1 MVINDKVRNKVWT
14 ERIDSKLDT
23 KSWENQALAILKY
36 FFPVVFADLY
46 SSDAPDIQDR
56 RMVWGIEVVR
66 VGSEEE
72 SRLLGEI
79 YQYYNGKEDH
89 DETKAEKYKVKILRD
104 GGSFTNEGGVEV
116 PLTSSSIEKSE
127 FKDAMLKKLAK
138 LPEYKEKGFAHM
150 GLFMIHNITPLQF
163 LEPKEIREWLDSV
176 QEDSPNKYDRVFVL
190 DWDNDKQLNR
200 LVTMDFESGEL
211 EIKHIPASIMM
222 DCVRYGRLAAEGGI
236 SSDEPI
242 WI

>member
-1 MVINDKVRNKVWT
+1 MVINDKVKNKVWT
-14 ERIDSKLDT
+14 ERIDNHLVT
-23 KSWENQALAILKY
+23 KSWEKQALAILKY

-72 SRLLGEI
+72 SRLLGEVN
-79 YQYYNGKEDH
+79 QYFSSLRDH
-89 DETKAEKYKVKILRD
+89 DEIKAKKYREKILRD
-104 GGSFTNEGGVEV
+104 GGVFIKTGVQL
-116 PLTSSSIEKSE
+116 PRTSIQVEE
-127 FKDAMLKKLAK
+127 DRFVHAVCKKLEK
-138 LPEYKEKGFAHM
+138 LPQYRKHGFVNM
-150 GLFMIHNITPLQF
+150 GLFMFHNEIPVQYT
-163 LEPKEIREWLDSV
+163 EPAERMELLDLIQRQYS
-176 QEDSPNKYDRVFVL
+176 DKYNWAFIV

-200 LVTMDFESGEL
+200 LAVMNFENQRL
-211 EIKHIPASIMM
+211 EIKHIPVSIMM
-222 DCVRYGRLAAEGGI
+222 DCVKYGRLAAEGGI